1 MRLSEPAHAAR
12 RAGALKKGVSS
23 GVLTQD
29 KQSFLVSGDA
39 PIKEPEEE
47 KMEVVESV
55 PPSLSRRAPRAVDLM
70 RSTIQSGACCC
81 R

>member
-39 PIKEPEEE
+39 PIEAPEEE
-47 KMEVVESV
+47 KMEVFESV
-55 PPSLSRRAPRAVDLM
+55 SPPSPAGRPERW
-70 RSTIQSGACCC
+70 I
-81 R
+81 